1 MFSIPECL
9 VNVFL
14 LVNCYKVLHFERPPA
29 VGLNVVVSDRLT
41 AIRSARPFDCR
52 RHLVQRARRLSQCTV
67 RFLVGEPHHAGPHPL
82 RQTVELPRL
91 RKTHGEGFAHR
102 AEQVPRPT
110 HNRLQIVSF
119 HCLYWFLV
127 VRSSLFRVGA
137 VVEAAPVPFVSLTA
151 LAKPLQFPGIRSLVH
166 PIRPLP
172 SYSLSL
178 LSSSEPSSSPRHPL

>member
-52 RHLVQRARRLSQCTV
+52 RHLVQRARRLAQCTV

-91 RKTHGEGFAHR
+91 RKTHGEGFARR

-119 HCLYWFLV
+119 HSIV
-127 VRSSLFRVGA
+127 VILLRGGA
-137 VVEAAPVPFVSLTA
+137 VEAAPIF
-151 LAKPLQFPGIRSLVH
+151 G
-166 PIRPLP
+166 
-172 SYSLSL
+172 
-178 LSSSEPSSSPRHPL
+178 